1 MADMDRV
8 FETDEEFLAYWTDL
22 SRVEFVG
29 SYDWMD
35 AKRTFGNWQADLLV
49 PNHGSWL
56 AYKVKDLCMR
66 DRLSVRAF
74 TERVRKALLDRSM
87 A

>member
-1 MADMDRV
+1 MADFELT

-35 AKRTFGNWQADLLV
+35 AKRAFGNGQADLLV
-49 PNHGSWL
+49 PNSGSWL
-56 AYKVKDLCMR
+56 AYKVRDTYLR
-66 DRLSVRAF
+66 DRPSVIAF
-74 TERVRKALLDRSM
+74 TQRMRKVLLDRSM

>member
-35 AKRTFGNWQADLLV
+35 AKRAFGNAQADLLV
-49 PNHGSWL
+49 PNGGSWL
-56 AYKVKDLCMR
+56 AYKVKDAYMR
-66 DRLSVRAF
+66 DRPSVIAF
-74 TERVRKALLDRSM
+74 TKRMRKVLLDRSM